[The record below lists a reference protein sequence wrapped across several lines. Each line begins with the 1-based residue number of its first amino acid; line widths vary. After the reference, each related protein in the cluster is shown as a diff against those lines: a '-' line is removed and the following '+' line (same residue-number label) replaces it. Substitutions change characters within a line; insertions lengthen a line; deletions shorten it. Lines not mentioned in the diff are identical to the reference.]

1 MFSKLEMKH
10 LEAMKVYFSIY
21 ADELAYLLHPFLKFE
36 SGAAEGVFYGFIKQE
51 QLQGVFYFSNKSVMT
66 LHCMDLKILGN
77 LTLLKA
83 IKHHKPR
90 FVKGTEEMTEGIY
103 RLICRTVKSTKTSN
117 ALWMA
122 YDAKAIAIRPFG
134 PYSSETKISEAHFN
148 DMRFFIEVQTHFGAQ
163 VKAIND
169 MVKSLKQRMIEE
181 DYLLVLKDQ
190 EIIAQGFIED
200 ETETLG
206 FLSGIY
212 VTPKYRGQGIGEKVS
227 LALTHKLLERN
238 KRPTLFVIKE
248 NQSARRLYEKI
259 GYKVIKPYAVL
270 TIVY

>member
-1 MFSKLEMKH
+1 MFLKLEMNH
-10 LEAMKVYFSIY
+10 LEAMTGYFSNY
-21 ADELAYLLHPFLKFE
+21 EDELAYLLHPFLKFK
-36 SGAAEGVFYGFIKQE
+36 SGTPEGVFYGFMKQE
-51 QLQGVFYFSNKSVMT
+51 QLQGVFYFSNKSVMS

-90 FVKGTEEMTEGIY
+90 FIKGTEEMVDGIY
-103 RLICRTVKSTKTSN
+103 RLVCRTVKSTKESKS
-117 ALWMA
+117 LWMA
-122 YDAKAIAIRPFG
+122 YDAHDITIRAFS
-134 PYSSETKISEAHFN
+134 PYCSETKINEAYFN

-163 VKAIND
+163 VQAIND
-169 MVKSLKQRMIEE
+169 MVKSLKQRMMEE
-181 DYLLVLKDQ
+181 DYLLVLKEQ

-212 VTPKYRGQGIGEKVS
+212 VTPKFRGQGIGENVS

>member
-1 MFSKLEMKH
+1 MFLKLEMNH
-10 LEAMKVYFSIY
+10 LEAMAVYFSTY
-21 ADELAYLLHPFLKFE
+21 EDELAYLLYPFLKFK
-36 SGAAEGVFYGFIKQE
+36 SGAAEGVFYGFIKQDA
-51 QLQGVFYFSNKSVMT
+51 LQGVFYFSNKSVMS
-66 LHCMDLKILGN
+66 LHCTDLKILGN

-90 FVKGTEEMTEGIY
+90 FVKGTEEMIEGIY
-103 RLICRTVKSTKTSN
+103 RLICRTVKSTQTAQS
-117 ALWMA
+117 LWMA
-122 YDAKAIAIRPFG
+122 YDAKEVALRDFE
-134 PYSSETKISEAHFN
+134 PYTGETKISESHFN

-169 MVKSLKQRMIEE
+169 MVKSLKQRMSEE
-181 DYLLVLKDQ
+181 DYLLVLRAQ

-200 ETETLG
+200 ETASLG

-227 LALTHKLLERN
+227 LALTDKLIERN
-238 KRPTLFVIKE
+238 KRPTLFVMKE

-270 TIVY
+270 TVVY